1 MPDQIVAAIQEMAA
15 GMGSNERILGFMEGV
30 KYTMETMK
38 QPAQTQK
45 EGVKVHDN

>member
-1 MPDQIVAAIQEMAA
+1 MPDRIIAAIQEMAA

-38 QPAQTQK
+38 QTAEVPESDIK
-45 EGVKVHDN
+45 GE